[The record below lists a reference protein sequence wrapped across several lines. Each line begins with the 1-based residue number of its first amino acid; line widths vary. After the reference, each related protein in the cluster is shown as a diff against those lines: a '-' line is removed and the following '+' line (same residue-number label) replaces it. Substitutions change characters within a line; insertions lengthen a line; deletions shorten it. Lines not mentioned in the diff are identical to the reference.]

1 MCVCVRVY
9 VRFGGMC
16 DSVCVVVGV
25 GEYLPLRGRNRDA
38 AVVVVVASGL
48 LADKVLDREAVLRF
62 PPERGRLQMDTS
74 PLDAAAAE
82 GGKRRADGTEKSLI
96 RDYL

>member
-1 MCVCVRVY
+1 MCVCVCVGVY

-16 DSVCVVVGV
+16 DSVCV

-48 LADKVLDREAVLRF
+48 LADKVFDREAVLRF